1 MKTRAWKG
9 LVAAVATGMASMGMM
24 GQGLFVF
31 TNAQPPKGAPLL
43 GCDGKPVSGPDYRV
57 DVAVHNPATG
67 AWDAGLDVQAKDGS
81 WSKLAPVKLLEG
93 RLLGFFQAGTVRVPF
108 VAPGQ
113 EARLRV
119 RAWLAT
125 GGAAYDQAKVRAETN
140 IVVMLGGVGQ
150 PPSFPATLRNFPSI
164 TLCP

>member
-1 MKTRAWKG
+1 MVPVRPGEAAARKAAWV
-9 LVAAVATGMASMGMM
+9 L
-24 GQGLFVF
+24 
-31 TNAQPPKGAPLL
+31 
-43 GCDGKPVSGPDYRV
+43 
-57 DVAVHNPATG
+57 
-67 AWDAGLDVQAKDGS
+67 
-81 WSKLAPVKLLEG
+81 
-93 RLLGFFQAGTVRVPF
+93 QAGTVRVPF